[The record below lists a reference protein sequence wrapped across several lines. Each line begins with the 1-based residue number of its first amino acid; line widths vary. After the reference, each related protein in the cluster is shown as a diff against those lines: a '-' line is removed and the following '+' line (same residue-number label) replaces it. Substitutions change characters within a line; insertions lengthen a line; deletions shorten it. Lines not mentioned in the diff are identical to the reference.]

1 MTHPTV
7 DWDRIGRVL
16 AGEATADEVA
26 EVERWFAEH
35 PAEAQALR
43 KLDGAARGIR
53 SLPSAD
59 VERALRLVKGESRTH
74 RRDTRSPARLAHF
87 AKRIEFLAAAAAVI
101 LVAGV
106 FLFRRIESARQPA
119 PEVGYATGVGQ
130 RDSVTLADGSMVLLG
145 PSSRVTVRGG
155 GRDVQLVGEAFFRVN
170 HDAALPFVVR
180 AGSAVVRDIGTAFTV
195 QGDATRPVRVVVTEG
210 VVALTHGTDSVTLQN
225 GDIGVVRTDGAVVA
239 DRGAATADDT
249 AWMLGRLV
257 FRDAS
262 LDNVG
267 EDLRRWFGVQ
277 LVVTDS
283 LLRRRVFTGS
293 FGGDSPAR
301 VLEAVGLAL
310 GARVQ
315 YRGDTAFLG
324 TSTVK

>member
-1 MTHPTV
+1 M
-7 DWDRIGRVL
+7 
-16 AGEATADEVA
+16 
-26 EVERWFAEH
+26 
-35 PAEAQALR
+35 
-43 KLDGAARGIR
+43 
-53 SLPSAD
+53 
-59 VERALRLVKGESRTH
+59 
-74 RRDTRSPARLAHF
+74 
-87 AKRIEFLAAAAAVI
+87 
-101 LVAGV
+101 
-106 FLFRRIESARQPA
+106 
-119 PEVGYATGVGQ
+119 
-130 RDSVTLADGSMVLLG
+130 
-145 PSSRVTVRGG
+145 
-155 GRDVQLVGEAFFRVN
+155 
-170 HDAALPFVVR
+170 
-180 AGSAVVRDIGTAFTV
+180 

-210 VVALTHGTDSVTLQN
+210 AVALTHGTDSVTLQN